1 MTTAAQRLGD
11 FIATAKIEQVPENV
25 RRAAK
30 AHVLDTLGCG
40 LAGYAVGEG
49 DYAYQAVRESGV
61 TGPATVIGASEG
73 LPPLDAAFVNG
84 TLSHVL
90 DFDDTHP
97 AAVVHVSAGVVP
109 AAIAAAQ
116 TYGASGADLLTAIVA
131 GNETSVRLGA
141 AAGGL
146 FHARGFHPTGVCGVF
161 GATAAAARI
170 RGLDGAATAHA
181 LGIAGSMASG
191 IMEFLA
197 DGAQTKPL
205 HPGWVAQAGLAAVR
219 LAAHGA
225 TGPSTVFEGARG
237 FFATYLHG
245 APYDLDTQLADL
257 GDRWVTPDIAFKP
270 YPACHYT
277 HASVDAL
284 AQILA
289 QTPLRPDDVERITA
303 LVHPTGESLVCAP
316 AEDKVTPR
324 TPYDAKF
331 SLPYCLAYR
340 LVHGRLDVTSFMPDA
355 VTDADVLALTPRV
368 DHEVR
373 QYSTFHGRP
382 SPESFGGGVR
392 ITTSDGR
399 VLEAE
404 LRYQR
409 GGTENPMTEADVRD
423 KFRTNAG
430 LALSSAEV
438 DDLER
443 AVLGLDGEPDA
454 DFATVLRKAA
464 RMR

>member
-1 MTTAAQRLGD
+1 MGTAAQRLGD
-11 FIATAKIEQVPENV
+11 FIATAKIEQVPEDV
-25 RRAAK
+25 RRAAEL
-30 AHVLDTLGCG
+30 HVLDTLGCG
-40 LAGYAVGEG
+40 LAAYAVGEG
-49 DYAYQAVRESGV
+49 DYAYQAVRESGAS
-61 TGPATVIGASEG
+61 GPATVIGAADG

-84 TLSHVL
+84 TLFHVL

-116 TYGASGADLLTAIVA
+116 AYGASGADLLTAIVA

-161 GATAAAARI
+161 GATAAAARV
-170 RGLDGAATAHA
+170 RGLDGTATAHA

-191 IMEFLA
+191 LMEFLA

-205 HPGWVAQAGLAAVR
+205 HPGWAAQAGQAAVR

-237 FFATYLHG
+237 FFATYLRG
-245 APYDLDTQLADL
+245 EPTDLPAQLADL
-257 GDRWVTPDIAFKP
+257 GERWITPDIAYKP

-284 AQILA
+284 AQILDE
-289 QTPLRPDDVERITA
+289 TPLRPDDIERITA
-303 LVHPTGESLVCAP
+303 LSHPTGAPIVCAP
-316 AEDKVTPR
+316 PEDKVTPR

-355 VTDADVLALTPRV
+355 VADPDVLALTPRV
-368 DHEVR
+368 GYEVR
-373 QYSTFHGRP
+373 EYSP
-382 SPESFGGGVR
+382 SPDSFGGGVR
-392 ITTSDGR
+392 IATRDGR

-409 GGTENPMTEADVRD
+409 GGTENPLTEDDVLG
-423 KFRTNAG
+423 KFRTNAA
-430 LALSSAEV
+430 LALPAAEV
-438 DDLER
+438 DRLER
-443 AVLGLDGEPDA
+443 AVLDLDGQPDA
-454 DFATVLRKAA
+454 GFATALGGAA